1 MLVDE
6 IVLAVAAGNGGDGV
20 VRWRQEKFKPK
31 AGPAGGDGGKGG
43 DVYVRAV
50 RDISILARYT
60 GEKRFSAG
68 NGESGHSS
76 SKTGKNGDDLIIDVP
91 VGSRVSD
98 REKGRMVEL
107 LTPGELVCMYKGG
120 KGGLGNEYFK
130 SSTNR
135 SPDRATLGRPG
146 ERGELFVE
154 LALVV
159 DAGLIGLPNAGK
171 SSLINALTRAQS
183 KVGAYAFTT
192 KEPQLGDFY
201 GYILADIPGLIEGAS
216 TGKGLGHRFLRHIRR
231 TKMLLHV
238 VSLAS
243 ADPLGDYYTI
253 LNELNSYDSS
263 LARREEW
270 IILNKKDLVNVDDIE
285 SIQKSFDKIG
295 KRVFV
300 LSAVTG
306 EGVKDFSD
314 ALVAHLREAYNTA
327 YIV

>member
-6 IVLAVAAGNGGDGV
+6 ISLTVAAGNGGDGV

-50 RDISILARYT
+50 RDITVLGRYT

-68 NGESGHSS
+68 HGESGHAS
-76 SKTGKNGDDLIIDVP
+76 SKTGKNGVDLVIDVP
-91 VGSRVSD
+91 VGTRVSD
-98 REKGRMVEL
+98 VEKGRVVEL
-107 LTPGELVCMYKGG
+107 LTPGEQVLMYKGG

-135 SPDRATLGRPG
+135 SPDRATLGRDG
-146 ERGELFVE
+146 ERGVLHIE

-183 KVGAYAFTT
+183 KVGSYAFTT

-201 GYILADIPGLIEGAS
+201 GHVLADIPGLIAGAS

-238 VSLAS
+238 VSVES
-243 ADPLGDYYTI
+243 ENPLNDYYTI
-253 LNELNSYDSS
+253 LNELNSYDKA
-263 LARREEW
+263 LAHREEW
-270 IILNKKDLVNVDDIE
+270 IVLSKIDLINKTDLDKITKE
-285 SIQKSFDKIG
+285 FDKLG

-300 LSAVTG
+300 LSTVSGA
-306 EGVKDFSD
+306 GVKNFSD
-314 ALVAHLREAYNTA
+314 TLVAHLREAYNT
-327 YIV
+327 V

>member
-6 IVLAVAAGNGGDGV
+6 IILSVAAGNGGDGV

-50 RDISILARYT
+50 RDIAVLGRYT
-60 GEKRFSAG
+60 GEKRFGAG
-68 NGESGHSS
+68 HGESGHAS
-76 SKTGKNGDDLIIDVP
+76 SKTGKNGADLVIDVP

-98 REKGRMVEL
+98 KEKGRVVEL
-107 LTPGELVCMYKGG
+107 LTEGEQVLMYKGG
-120 KGGLGNEYFK
+120 KGGMGNEYFK

-135 SPDRATLGRPG
+135 SPDRATLGRDG
-146 ERGELFVE
+146 ERGELHIE

-171 SSLINALTRAQS
+171 SSLINALTRAGS

-192 KEPQLGDFY
+192 KEPQLGDLY
-201 GYILADIPGLIEGAS
+201 GYVLADIPGLIEGAS
-216 TGKGLGHRFLRHIRR
+216 TGKGLGHRFLRHISR

-238 VSLAS
+238 VSVES
-243 ADPLGDYYTI
+243 ENPLQDYYTI
-253 LNELNSYDSS
+253 LNELNSYDKA
-263 LARREEW
+263 LAQREEW
-270 IILNKKDLVNVDDIE
+270 IILSKIDLVDKAYLNRLMRE
-285 SIQKSFDKIG
+285 FDKTG

-306 EGVKDFSD
+306 EGIKNFSD
-314 ALVAHLREAYNTA
+314 ALVAHLRGAYNT
-327 YIV
+327 V

>member
-6 IVLAVAAGNGGDGV
+6 IVLFVAAGNGGDGV

-50 RDISILARYT
+50 RDISVLGRYT

-68 NGESGHSS
+68 DGETGHSS
-76 SKTGKNGDDLIIDVP
+76 SKTGKNGKDLIIDVP
-91 VGSRVSD
+91 IGSRVSD
-98 REKGRMVEL
+98 KQKDRVVEL
-107 LTPGELVCMYKGG
+107 LTEGEQVLMYKGG

-135 SPDRATLGRPG
+135 SPDRATLGRDG
-146 ERGELFVE
+146 ERGELLIE

-171 SSLINALTRAQS
+171 SSIINVLTRAQS

-192 KEPQLGDFY
+192 KEPQLGDLY
-201 GYILADIPGLIEGAS
+201 GYVLADIPGLIAGAS
-216 TGKGLGHRFLRHIRR
+216 SGKGLGHRFLRHISR

-238 VSLAS
+238 VSIES
-243 ADPLGDYYTI
+243 VDPLADYYTI
-253 LNELNSYDSS
+253 LHELNSYDSS
-263 LARREEW
+263 LAEREQW
-270 IILNKKDLVNVDDIE
+270 IILNKIDLINKEQIE
-285 SIQKSFDKIG
+285 ELKKQFDKIG

-300 LSAVTG
+300 LSAQSG
-306 EGVKDFSD
+306 EGVKEFSD
-314 ALVAHLREAYNTA
+314 TLVAHLRGAYNT
-327 YIV
+327 V